1 MKKKTRSVGDAY
13 RTCDLP
19 GVRNSPGYSSR
30 SDTFARRRRRQRPP
44 RLTPRR
50 RRRSTRGI
58 ETSILFL
65 LLQLLLLG
73 ARPAD
78 DRGHCCF
85 PRWRLRARISRTI
98 DPSLLAS
105 VFFFF
110 RYFSLLE
117 GETSSSSSGG
127 LLRFIARSS
136 RLSSRIPRGRGFFSP
151 NE

>member
-30 SDTFARRRRRQRPP
+30 SDTFARRKRRQRPP

-117 GETSSSSSGG
+117 ETSSSSGG